1 MTTLRDDG
9 FRSIWTQAR
18 LIGVRCAR
26 RGGGFVQACFWG
38 DQDRWILWFPVALG
52 TGIAC
57 YFALPWEPEFLYGVI
72 ALSIAL
78 SVLGLVFTQRPRWE
92 TRRPELSFVSVIL
105 GILILAVTLGMF
117 AGQMRT
123 RIVEAPVIEREI
135 GPLELEGLIESA
147 ARQPQGSWLLII
159 APQAIGD
166 SQIEELPALV
176 RVTVRQSLDGAAPGM
191 HYRSRVILMP
201 PPGPVAPGEFDFAR
215 QAWFD
220 RIGAVGYSI
229 SQPNIEI
236 ATDSLSWHHTIQL
249 TLRGFRQ
256 ALAEHIRSQL
266 PGAEGAVAAALLTG
280 DRDAIPD
287 DIVESLRASGLAH
300 LLAISGLHMA
310 LVGGL
315 VFISFRVLLA
325 LIPPIALKFPIKK
338 WSAAAGLF
346 GAFAYLLISGSSI
359 STQRAFIMLLI
370 VFVAVMLDRPAISM
384 RNVAVAATIILL
396 LTPESLLHVSF
407 QMSFAAVVGL
417 VSAYEWQRDRLDRSS
432 RANWM
437 WRDGFSPLRLLIV
450 YLLGLVATTAI
461 AELMIGP
468 IAAFHFNRFTSFGIV
483 ANLAAVPL
491 VGFLIMPMGLLAL
504 LLMPIGL
511 EQLALTPMSWGI
523 ESVAWIAAIV
533 SSWPVAEVAT
543 PSLPQAALLWIVC
556 GVLWLILWRQAWR
569 YAGVAFIV
577 IGMGVA
583 VSNKRPDVLIDR
595 EGANIAVRS
604 SDGTLLA
611 LSDHEARFALSKW
624 IESEGRSNGK
634 DHTHA
639 RSQLY
644 KCDELGCVTTDPELP
659 LVAFV
664 TDPRAFR
671 DDCEHSDLI
680 IAKVPLPRSLEHACR
695 RHAIVVDRFDLW
707 REGSHAVWFEKE
719 GFRVESAAMRRGRR
733 PWSVNPADRKRA
745 NP

>member
-1 MTTLRDDG
+1 M
-9 FRSIWTQAR
+9 QAR
-18 LIGVRCAR
+18 LIGVHALVIGVRCAKCV
-26 RGGGFVQACFWG
+26 GVFVRSCFWG

-52 TGIAC
+52 IGIAC
-57 YFALPWEPEFLYGVI
+57 YFALPWEPEFLHGVV
-72 ALSIAL
+72 ALSIVSSA
-78 SVLGLVFTQRPRWE
+78 LGLVLAQRSKWE
-92 TRRPELSFVSVIL
+92 PRRPEIGFVGVIF
-105 GILILAVTLGMF
+105 GVLILAVVLGMF
-117 AGQMRT
+117 AGQIRT
-123 RIVEAPVIEREI
+123 RIVKAPVIEREI
-135 GPLELEGLIESA
+135 GPLELEGLIEKA
-147 ARQPQGSWLLII
+147 ARQPQGSWQLII
-159 APQAIGD
+159 APQAIGN
-166 SQIEELPALV
+166 SQVEELPALV
-176 RVTVRQSLDGAAPGM
+176 RVTVRHSLDGVAPGM
-191 HYRSRVILMP
+191 HYRSRVMLMP

-215 QAWFD
+215 QAWFN
-220 RIGAVGYSI
+220 RIGAVGYSL

-236 ATDSLSWHHTIQL
+236 ATDSLDWRHTVQL
-249 TLRGFRQ
+249 ALRGFRQ

-266 PGAEGAVAAALLTG
+266 PGAEGTVAAALLTG

-315 VFISFRVLLA
+315 VFISFRALLA
-325 LIPPIALKFPIKK
+325 LIEPVALKFSIKK
-338 WSAAAGLF
+338 WAAAAGLV

-359 STQRAFIMLLI
+359 STQRAFIMILI
-370 VFVAVMLDRPAISM
+370 MLIAVMLDRPAISM

-396 LTPESLLHVSF
+396 VTPESLLHVSF

-417 VSAYEWQRDRLDRSS
+417 VSAYEWQRDRPNSSS
-432 RANWM
+432 RTNWM
-437 WRDGFSPLRLLIV
+437 WHDDPSLLRLFIG
-450 YLLGLVATTAI
+450 YLLGLIATTAI

-483 ANLAAVPL
+483 ANLAAIPL

-523 ESVAWIAAIV
+523 ESVVWIAAVV
-533 SSWPVAEVAT
+533 SSWSVAEVAT
-543 PSLPQAALLWIVC
+543 PSWPQAALLWIVC
-556 GVLWLILWRQAWR
+556 GVLWLTLWRQSWR
-569 YAGVAFIV
+569 YAGLALIV
-577 IGMGVA
+577 IGVGVA
-583 VSNKRPDVLIDR
+583 VLHKRPDVLIDR
-595 EGANIAVRS
+595 QGANIAVRS

-624 IESEGRSNGK
+624 LESEGRPNVE
-634 DHTHA
+634 DHAHA
-639 RSQLY
+639 RSRLY

-664 TDPRAFR
+664 TDPRAFY

-680 IAKVPLPRSLEHACR
+680 IAKVPLPRSLEHVCR
-695 RHAIVVDRFDLW
+695 RHVIVVDRFDLW

-733 PWSVNPADRKRA
+733 PWSGNSAYRKRE